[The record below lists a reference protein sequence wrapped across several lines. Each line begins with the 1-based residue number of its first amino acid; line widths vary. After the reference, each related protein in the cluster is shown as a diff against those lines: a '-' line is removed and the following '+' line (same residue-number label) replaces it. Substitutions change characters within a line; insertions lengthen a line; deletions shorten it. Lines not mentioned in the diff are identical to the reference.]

1 LNDFIIFGE
10 EPLKYLL
17 SPEAAVDSFIKSKKE
32 NKQVPDNVMESLRN
46 YKRWGQNSLTGLLN
60 ASAYFPEILI
70 EEKMEENIYKLLAEF
85 KKSEI
90 HK

>member
-1 LNDFIIFGE
+1 M
-10 EPLKYLL
+10 KYLL
-17 SPEAAVDSFIKSKKE
+17 SPEAAIDTFIKSKKE
-32 NKQVPDNVMESLRN
+32 NKDVPENVLESLRN
-46 YKRWGQNSLTGLLN
+46 YKKWGQNSLTGLLN